1 MSKGASVHYEDY
13 WGLQAPPFENV
24 PDPTYYFPSV
34 KHEEALHRLLYGVE
48 ARKGAIML
56 TGEIGCGKTLLS
68 RALILHLSKK
78 KYDIALIADPSIGV
92 TELLRELLYQLG
104 IEGVG
109 SKVDLLHR
117 LNTRLLDNMKKGTDT
132 VLIIDEAQAIRD
144 DQIFEEIRLLLNFQL
159 NDRFLL
165 TLVLMGQP
173 ELRGRVGALRQLA
186 QRIAIRYHLAPFSSD
201 ESDRY
206 IHARVKRAGG
216 SRELF
221 TRYALLRIFQESGG
235 IARNINTLCDLCLLA
250 GYMEKAEKV
259 DVAIVEQVA
268 KDLA

>member
-1 MSKGASVHYEDY
+1 MHYEEH
-13 WGLQAPPFENV
+13 WGLQAMPFENV

-78 KYDIALIADPSIGV
+78 KYDIALVADPSIEG

-104 IEGVG
+104 IEGIG

-117 LNTRLLDNMKKGTDT
+117 LNNRLLENMKKGTDT
-132 VLIIDEAQAIRD
+132 VLIIDEAQAIRA
-144 DQIFEEIRLLLNFQL
+144 DQIFEDIRLLLNFQL

-173 ELRGRVGALRQLA
+173 ELRERVLALRQLA
-186 QRIAIRYHLAPFSSD
+186 QRVAIRYHLVPFSL
-201 ESDRY
+201 EETVQY
-206 IHARVKRAGG
+206 IYARLKRAGCV
-216 SRELF
+216 RELF
-221 TRYALLRIFQESGG
+221 TKYALLRIFQQSGG
-235 IARNINTLCDLCLLA
+235 IARNINSLCDLCLLV
-250 GYMEKAEKV
+250 GYMEKAEKI
-259 DVAIVEQVA
+259 DVAIVERAA
-268 KDLA
+268 KDLS

>member
-1 MSKGASVHYEDY
+1 MHYEEY

-173 ELRGRVGALRQLA
+173 ELRERVLALRQLA
-186 QRIAIRYHLAPFSSD
+186 QRIAIRYHLAPFNS
-201 ESDRY
+201 EETARY
-206 IHARVKRAGG
+206 IHARLKRAGCT
-216 SRELF
+216 RDLF
-221 TRYALLRIFQESGG
+221 TKYALLRIFQESGG

-250 GYMEKAEKV
+250 GYMEKAEKI
-259 DVAIVEQVA
+259 DVAIVERVA

>member
-1 MSKGASVHYEDY
+1 VHYEEY
-13 WGLQAPPFENV
+13 WGLQAAPFENV

-92 TELLRELLYQLG
+92 AELLRELLYQLG
-104 IEGVG
+104 IEGIG

-117 LNTRLLDNMKKGTDT
+117 LNNRLLENMKKGTDT

-173 ELRGRVGALRQLA
+173 ELRERVLALRQLA
-186 QRIAIRYHLAPFSSD
+186 QRVAIRYHLAPFSS
-201 ESDRY
+201 EETARY
-206 IHARVKRAGG
+206 IYARLKRAGCT
-216 SRELF
+216 RELF
-221 TRYALLRIFQESGG
+221 TKYALLRIFQQSGG
-235 IARNINTLCDLCLLA
+235 IARNINTLCDICLLV

-259 DVAIVEQVA
+259 DVAIVERAA
-268 KDLA
+268 KDLS